1 MTIDMDDHE
10 SSETFDTSSVVR
22 PEKSRSTKKAIIS
35 CSLIIILVG
44 ILHAA
49 CWLWL
54 PGKKIF
60 HLVYGV
66 PVASYI
72 NLDGIL
78 YSIPD
83 EEKAAIY
90 ISLIADIHDNDH
102 DRTTFPG
109 YGSFYIIADEV
120 TTPSVRMEIEAYFSD
135 CAVSIQ
141 WIKDKSEAPRE
152 ECCGG
157 AVLDGAII
165 VLNEINFPGKS
176 SAYSRIYTYVHS
188 LYAREAVYHLEK
200 IDGDWEISGEPI
212 PTLISK
218 FIQPDRHLRQTL
230 ASGKRLY
237 LGGLRY

>member
-10 SSETFDTSSVVR
+10 SGETFDTSNMVH
-22 PEKSRSTKKAIIS
+22 PGKSSSTKRAIIS
-35 CSLIIILVG
+35 CSLLILLVG
-44 ILHAA
+44 VFHAA
-49 CWLWL
+49 CLLWL
-54 PGKKIF
+54 PGKEIF

-66 PVASYI
+66 PVVSYLS
-72 NLDGIL
+72 LDGIL

-109 YGSFYIIADEV
+109 YDRYYIVTGED
-120 TTPSVRMEIEAYFSD
+120 TTPSIRMEIEAYFSD
-135 CAVSIQ
+135 YAVHIR
-141 WIKDKSEAPRE
+141 WINDESEAPRE

-218 FIQPDRHLRQTL
+218 FIQPDRHPWQIL

-237 LGGLRY
+237 